1 MTMRTD
7 DRGSGFAGII
17 ALLAAFIGTAMV
29 AGLIG
34 AGLFMPSVG
43 AAGATARSGVD
54 FFDALPDEFEQSPLA
69 QQSRILDA
77 DGHVIAT
84 FYNEN
89 RIVVPL
95 SKVAKIMQDAQIAI
109 EDTRFRQ
116 HGGIDPK
123 GVLRAAV
130 NNAQSGDSGQGAST
144 LTQQFV
150 KLTLQENALSAG
162 DEEAAQA
169 AVNKNFGRKIQE
181 MKYAITLEKKMSK
194 DQILQGYLNIA
205 YYGDGAYGVETAA
218 RHYFSTTAAK
228 LTLPQA
234 ALLAGL
240 VQQPGRFDPRN
251 HPKAALDRRNVV
263 LKRMLETGVITQKQ
277 HDAARK
283 TKIGLKIS
291 PAGNGCDTS
300 PYPYFCDYIYNQVLD
315 SKTFGATTAA
325 RRALMM
331 RGGLTIK
338 TTLDPSAQ
346 KQAQKAV
353 SDKVAASNKSKVA
366 AAMSVV
372 EPGTGKVIAMVQS
385 TKYGRTKGRTAVN
398 YNVDNAFN
406 GGNGFQTGSTF
417 KAFTLAAALDDGQSL
432 NSIVDAPPGKYKFQR
447 SEFKPGSCLDLR
459 PSSYDPGNSEG
470 HERGPMTLA
479 DATAHSVNTAFV
491 RLEAEVG
498 ICKVADVASDLGVHL
513 AKAAAAGQP
522 DEKPSTD
529 IRPYGSLTLGTETIA
544 PLTMAAAYAAFA
556 ADGQYCPPVS
566 ITSATTLGGAKIALP
581 KPACN
586 QAIKQDVARGVTK
599 ALEAVLTRGTASGR
613 GIGRPAA
620 GKTGTTND
628 STDLWFIGYTP
639 QLSTAVWFGHPNAT
653 KPMKNIDTGK
663 NYYGRQ
669 LYGAT
674 VSAPIWQAFMRAASA
689 KLPVEDFA
697 RPTDKMVFGEKITV
711 PGVSGQSIGDA
722 TKTLEEAGFRVKVGA
737 PKPSSMP
744 AGKITETNP
753 SAGSR
758 ITAGSTV
765 TIFPSTGVPPVNP
778 GGPGT
783 GGPGGPN
790 PTFSFPTKTNKP
802 TVKPTGP
809 HR

>member
-17 ALLAAFIGTAMV
+17 ALLAAFIGTALV

-43 AAGATARSGVD
+43 AAGATARSGVE
-54 FFDALPDEFEQSPLA
+54 FFDALPTEFEQSPLA

-77 DGHVIAT
+77 DDHVIAT

-95 SKVAKIMQDAQIAI
+95 KKVAMIMQNAQIAI
-109 EDTRFRQ
+109 EDTRFRE

-130 NNAQSGDSGQGAST
+130 SNAQSGESGQGAST

-162 DEEAAQA
+162 DEEGALA
-169 AVNKNFGRKIQE
+169 AVDKNFGRKLQE
-181 MKYAITLEKKMSK
+181 MKYAITLEKNMTK
-194 DQILQGYLNIA
+194 DEILQGYLNIA

-234 ALLAGL
+234 AMLAGL
-240 VQQPGRFDPRN
+240 VQQPGRFDPRKN
-251 HPKAALDRRNVV
+251 PKAALARRNIV
-263 LKRMLETGVITQKQ
+263 LDRMLQTKVITQKQ
-277 HDAARK
+277 HDAAVK
-283 TKIGLKIS
+283 TKIGLKVR

-315 SKTFGATTAA
+315 SKTFGPTTAA

-338 TTLDPSAQ
+338 TTLQPAAQ

-353 SDKVAASNKSKVA
+353 SSKVAPTNKSKVA

-372 EPGTGKVIAMVQS
+372 EPGTGKVLAMVQS
-385 TKYGRTKGRTAVN
+385 TRYGRTKGKTTVN
-398 YNVDNAFN
+398 YNVDKTYN
-406 GGNGFQTGSTF
+406 GGSGFQTGSTF

-447 SEFKPGSCLDLR
+447 SEFKPGSCEDLR
-459 PSSYDPGNSEG
+459 PSNYDPGNSEG

-498 ICKVADVASDLGVHL
+498 ICKVADIASNLGVHL
-513 AKAAAAGQP
+513 AQPSAADQP
-522 DEKPSTD
+522 DGKPSSD
-529 IRPYGSLTLGTETIA
+529 IRPYGSLTLGIETIA
-544 PLTMAAAYAAFA
+544 PLTMASAYAAFA

-566 ITSATTLGGAKIALP
+566 ITSATTLGGKKIALP
-581 KPACN
+581 KSACD
-586 QAIKQDVARGVTK
+586 QAIKEDVARGVTS
-599 ALEAVLTRGTASGR
+599 ALQGVLTHGTAAGR

-620 GKTGTTND
+620 GKTGTTNN

-639 QLSTAVWFGHPNAT
+639 QLAAAVWFGHPNAS
-653 KPMKNIDTGK
+653 KPMKNINTGK
-663 NYYGRQ
+663 GSYGGQ

-674 VSAPIWQAFMRAASA
+674 VSAPIWQSFMKAASA
-689 KLPVEDFA
+689 KLAVENFGK
-697 RPTDKMVFGEKITV
+697 PSSKMTYGERITV
-711 PGVSGQSIGDA
+711 PSVTGQSIEAA
-722 TKTLEEAGFRVKVGA
+722 TRTLEGAGFSVSVGA
-737 PKPSSMP
+737 PKPSAVP
-744 AGKITETNP
+744 AGQVAESSP
-753 SAGSR
+753 GAGSR
-758 ITAGSTV
+758 ATAGTTV
-765 TIFPSTGVPPVNP
+765 TIYPSTGVPPATPNQP
-778 GGPGT
+778 GPGNT
-783 GGPGGPN
+783 PN
-790 PTFSFPTKTNKP
+790 PTITGFPNPNPTHTRKP
-802 TVKPTGP
+802 
-809 HR
+809 R